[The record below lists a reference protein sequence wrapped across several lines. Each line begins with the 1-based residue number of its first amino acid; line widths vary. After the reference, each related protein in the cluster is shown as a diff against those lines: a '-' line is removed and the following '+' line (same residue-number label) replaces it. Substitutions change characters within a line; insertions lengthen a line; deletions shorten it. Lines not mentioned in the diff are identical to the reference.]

1 MSSIGHLEPGAE
13 RCQMSV
19 ISRGWHRNTASA
31 PGVYVTQ
38 LIGELLQAVSGEA
51 VIII

>member
-1 MSSIGHLEPGAE
+1 MPSISHLEPGVK

-19 ISRGWHRNTASA
+19 ISRGWHGNTAGA
-31 PGVYVTQ
+31 PGVHVTQ